1 MIGKLR
7 SKQAVMSDVDECHSG
22 KTKCLLWILQNEV
35 ISGLNK
41 NIFIK
46 MKEEV
51 EGRFY

>member
-1 MIGKLR
+1 
-7 SKQAVMSDVDECHSG
+7 MSDVDEYHSG

-35 ISGLNK
+35 IRGLNM